1 MPDGG
6 KIAVKVTVTVT
17 ATFKRKSDIR
27 SSTIDHSFT
36 GSCVLTAA
44 GRLRGDLATGQ
55 AMAGDVS
62 AMESTTTK
70 MQGQMDEAGLEQF
83 SKEMEEDASAADDQA
98 CAMAAMQEG

>member
-1 MPDGG
+1 M
-6 KIAVKVTVTVT
+6 T
-17 ATFKRKSDIR
+17 ATFKGKSDIR

-44 GRLRGDLATGQ
+44 GKLRGDLATGQ

-70 MQGQMDEAGLEQF
+70 MQGQMDDAGLEQF
-83 SKEMEEDASAADDQA
+83 SKEMEAK
-98 CAMAAMQEG
+98 MAACGD